1 MEKTRLV
8 FYKSEIWI
16 IAVCTFCLQMPDLKV
31 ASIKLSEL
39 LMLVILPFYIKELFK
54 SKTLLYFLAF
64 YVLFMLKTFVVNI
77 FTHFYINDDLPL
89 LKEPYFISTSRLI
102 EMLACIVFCIFVIN
116 SFKLVKDPL
125 QLIKKLLFVQ
135 IFCLGLLYIFVYM
148 LYATHLLHTTS
159 YDNLIVY
166 DTSEGEMVYRLR
178 GFYVE
183 GGPFGLFC
191 AFLFTVC
198 IAFYKKLQLNIW
210 YLIICGVLVFLASSR
225 AGEIMIMLT
234 FFVFVGIKIRYVFDN
249 IFAKVGLFLVVA
261 IGAIYMSRIILDT
274 YVADMG
280 DVEERVGLFSPG
292 ELDPNFMLG
301 RISASVIVPNMLKTQ
316 WVQGIGWG
324 NYPLLRNNP
333 QYRTFMPEIPVS
345 MWDATGFGGMLDMM
359 IEAGAIL
366 FLIYL
371 FLYFRVAR
379 LINKHF
385 EQPGYLILAF
395 VGPLLLGV
403 AIYFCYTWFLLG
415 IVLYFSNKTI
425 TGKDNRE
432 TAGIAEKDINNI

>member
-1 MEKTRLV
+1 MDNKRLV

-16 IAVCTFCLQMPDLKV
+16 IAICTFCLQMPDLKV

-39 LMLVILPFYIKELFK
+39 LMLLILPFFIKQVFK
-54 SKTLLYFLAF
+54 SKTLLYFLGF
-64 YVLFMLKTFVVNI
+64 YVLLMLKTFGVNI

-89 LKEPYFISTSRLI
+89 LKEPYFISVSRLI
-102 EMLACIVFCIFVIN
+102 EMLACIIFCIFVVN
-116 SFKLVKDPL
+116 SLKFVRDPL
-125 QLIKKLLFVQ
+125 QLIKKLLFLQ
-135 IFCLGLLYIFVYM
+135 IFCVGLFYIFVYL

-191 AFLFTVC
+191 GFLFTVC

-210 YLIICGVLVFLASSR
+210 YLIICLVLVFLASSR
-225 AGEIMIMLT
+225 AGDMMVALT
-234 FFVFVGIKIRYVFDN
+234 FFVFVGMKIRHVFGN
-249 IFAKVGLFLVVA
+249 IFAKIGLFLVVA
-261 IGAIYMSRIILDT
+261 IAAIYMSSIILQS
-274 YVADMG
+274 YIEDMA
-280 DVEERVGLFSPG
+280 DVEQRTALFSPG

-333 QYRTFMPEIPVS
+333 QYRTFMPEVPVS
-345 MWDATGFGGMLDMM
+345 MWDATGFGGMLDMI

-371 FLYFRVAR
+371 LLYVSIAR

-385 EQPGYLILAF
+385 EQSGYLILAL

-403 AIYFCYTWFLLG
+403 AIYFSYTWFLLG
-415 IVLYFSNKTI
+415 IVLYFSNTNMA
-425 TGKDNRE
+425 GEDNKAI
-432 TAGIAEKDINNI
+432 AGVGEDGVTNI